1 MLLYEMALYNKLRDI
16 KKVKMANACCI
27 RGPLICFAIAPPS
40 SIPIMAP
47 PANGRPIDQFR

>member
-27 RGPLICFAIAPPS
+27 RGPLICFAITPPS

-47 PANGRPIDQFR
+47 PANGMPMNQFR